1 MQQRNH
7 SAWIVLVLAAATG
20 ARGFDYDP
28 RTNEIKLA
36 SLTGFDNCVL
46 DLSEIPGCL
55 AALRQLANRRPN
67 DAFQAGKRAAMYYA
81 AWTPLPFFEIAF
93 RKQATDAQCSDEDVL
108 TAVVAGLSRP
118 SSDQESIELARN
130 IAAGKCWESLQEGLT
145 AAVEAANASFK
156 SNACPLFAAKGVTI
170 ELCTAVKE
178 PTRAAQ

>member
-1 MQQRNH
+1 
-7 SAWIVLVLAAATG
+7 VLVLAAATG

-67 DAFQAGKRAAMYYA
+67 DAFQAGKRAAMHYA
-81 AWTPLPFFEIAF
+81 AWTALPFFELAF

-108 TAVVAGLSRP
+108 TAVTAGLSRP
-118 SSDQESIELARN
+118 GSDPESIEAARN
-130 IAAGKCWESLQEGLT
+130 IAAGKCWESLQEGLI
-145 AAVEAANASFK
+145 EAAKDADANFK
-156 SNACPLFAAKGVTI
+156 SNACPLLAAKGVSI
-170 ELCTAVKE
+170 ELCAA
-178 PTRAAQ
+178 TR